1 MKSYF
6 NIETQRNFDGS
17 RTGYDATGRSW
28 RIYGRHGNW
37 TARANVTNQGLL
49 GPLLGYET
57 LQEISDI
64 LYTIGEPE

>member
-37 TARANVTNQGLL
+37 TAR
-49 GPLLGYET
+49 PM
-57 LQEISDI
+57 
-64 LYTIGEPE
+64 